1 MSYLPTPSGNG
12 NYRIKV
18 LNQDKYVECIPSAT
32 QWLQL
37 NPLNPS
43 SDAQKWKLAA
53 VAGKSGVYTITTVLN
68 NAGLQYV
75 KTNETY
81 WGYGYPSPTA
91 NRSSFN
97 WVIREYHEGGQS
109 YSKITLDGD
118 ERSFYFDSNADSSY
132 YPATGPRAVN
142 FYYAK
147 NNISDGPNQCFVFEE
162 VPDKPVPTA
171 ALDVI
176 FLQDVTG
183 SQQPYI
189 DKARD
194 EVRDILLTLVKD
206 SKVAENKL
214 RANVI
219 IFRDHPPQEN
229 SLLTASMGFTE
240 DLSKISTYLA
250 GQRALGGGDAPEAQS
265 DALADA
271 LAADWND
278 DTTKVVILTT
288 DAPPHGIGEDNDG
301 FPDGCPLQNDPCAIT
316 DLFCDRGIILY
327 VIACEPAMDSY
338 RKTTQFYTGI
348 ARKTGGDLLP
358 LGDVNH
364 LANLIEGSLKESV
377 DKQSLAITHKQ
388 NILAMGSDVDAAAQR
403 LHAQFSKSK
412 VQVETLS
419 VGDYY
424 EDSSEFQKQIGLWA
438 QRGKKLAELKT
449 VTSGISGPKIKKSFW
464 SGGQPASSVKSQ
476 DITLEQVGRKS
487 VKVFEPALNT

>member
-1 MSYLPTPSGNG
+1 MSSLPTPSGDG
-12 NYRIKV
+12 KYRIKV

-37 NPLNPS
+37 NPLNS
-43 SDAQKWKLAA
+43 ASDTQKWKLAA
-53 VAGKSGVYTITTVLN
+53 VSGKSGVYTITSVLN

-75 KTNETY
+75 RTSETY

-91 NRSSFN
+91 NCSSLN
-97 WVIREYHEGGQS
+97 WVIRECCEGGQS

-132 YPATGPRAVN
+132 YPGTGPCAVN
-142 FYYAK
+142 FYYEK
-147 NNISDGPNQCFVFEE
+147 SSISDGPNQCFVFEK
-162 VPDKPVPTA
+162 VPDEPVPTA

-194 EVRDILLTLVKD
+194 EVRNILLTLVKD
-206 SKVAENKL
+206 RKVIENKL
-214 RANVI
+214 RANVV
-219 IFRDHPPQEN
+219 IFRDHPPEED
-229 SLLTASMGFTE
+229 SLLTTSMGFTE

-250 GQRALGGGDAPEAQS
+250 GQRAFGGGDGPEAQC

-278 DTTKVVILTT
+278 GTTKVVILTT

-301 FPDGCPLQNDPCAIT
+301 FPNGCPLQNDPCVIT
-316 DLFCDRGIILY
+316 DFFCDRGIVLY
-327 VIACEPAMDSY
+327 VIACEPTMDSY
-338 RKTTQFYTGI
+338 RKATEFYTGI

-364 LANLIEGSLKESV
+364 LVNLIEGSLKESV
-377 DKQSLAITHKQ
+377 SKQSLAIAHKR

-403 LHAQFSKSK
+403 LHAQFSQSK

-424 EDSSEFQKQIGLWA
+424 KDSSEFQNQIALWA
-438 QRGKKLAELKT
+438 QRGKKLAELKA
-449 VTSGISGPKIKKSFW
+449 VTSGISGSKIKESFR

-476 DITLEQVGRKS
+476 DITLEQTKTVVRM
-487 VKVFEPALNT
+487 ALAK